1 MFESAVGRPT
11 DLMNISKLPDPAHYG
26 SEVRPL
32 NYVLVQFQI
41 YATVNSV
48 AGSGPRTG
56 LGPVKRPGPDSVGPD
71 QDCKIISP
79 VLSPGPGPLPMGSS
93 KGPPRTGP
101 DQS

>member
-41 YATVNSV
+41 YATV
-48 AGSGPRTG
+48 
-56 LGPVKRPGPDSVGPD
+56 KRCHNAASSLKVLVSMYLLSAQLASQCSLLP
-71 QDCKIISP
+71 IITQYSIARQAIP
-79 VLSPGPGPLPMGSS
+79 IF
-93 KGPPRTGP
+93 
-101 DQS
+101 